1 VASAQGADRE
11 DTPGSGVIT
20 GNRRGPLARTLGI
33 ADTEL
38 RNANARFEAMAVAA
52 DGGGARAPRG
62 STTERAPHAFSRA
75 GARGG
80 RVELAGRCANGQWRL
95 ARGREQIRGCG
106 LNGRVE
112 AIKEQAAQK
121 TARA

>member
-1 VASAQGADRE
+1 MTTVR
-11 DTPGSGVIT
+11 VF
-20 GNRRGPLARTLGI
+20 RRRYVWYGI